1 MEALNIA
8 FYTDSFLPARDGV
21 VTSILNFRNE
31 LEKRGHT
38 VYIFAS
44 GNRSTKK
51 YLERHDNVFVMRSL
65 KFNKYPQYNVAL
77 APFLSSLKLKQLEPD
92 IIHAHTPF
100 TMGVSA
106 LALARL
112 NKIPITSTFHT
123 LFTDKG
129 VISNYLSRRASRVL
143 SVYSWKYARFFYN
156 RCNSVIAPSGNVE
169 QLLTSKGIG
178 NVKVVPNSVD
188 IKKFNPKVDG
198 SALKRKLLGNDHD
211 KLVLY
216 VGRISREKKISVLL
230 RAAKRISKS
239 DKNVKFVLAG
249 TGPAASHYAS
259 MAQRLGLGKT
269 VKFEG
274 FVSDSMLPKYYAAAD
289 AFCIPST
296 FETQG
301 IVSLEAMACGKP
313 VVGAD
318 WRALHEL
325 IKDGKNGEK
334 FKAGDSAAC
343 ARKLEKVLNNIGS
356 YKETVTTARQYSI
369 EATTDKLLKVYRE
382 TINDMTV

>member
-1 MEALNIA
+1 MESLNIA
-8 FYTDSFLPARDGV
+8 FYTDSLLPAHDGV
-21 VTSILNFRNE
+21 VTSILNFKAE

-38 VYIFAS
+38 VYVFAS
-44 GNRSTKK
+44 GNSSTKSHIGGQK
-51 YLERHDNVFVMRSL
+51 NVYITRSL
-65 KFNKYPQYNVAL
+65 KFNRYPQYNVAL
-77 APFLSSLKLKQLEPD
+77 TPFLSSLKLKELEPD

-129 VISNYLSRRASRVL
+129 IIANYLSKRASKVL
-143 SVYSWKYARFFYN
+143 SKYSWRYAKFFYN
-156 RCNSVIAPSGNVE
+156 RCNSVIAPSMTVK
-169 QLLTSKGIG
+169 QLLLNEGIE
-178 NVKVVPNSVD
+178 NISVVPNSVD
-188 IKKFNPKVDG
+188 TDKFNPEVDG
-198 SALKRKLLGNDHD
+198 RAVRKRLLGKDHE

-216 VGRISREKKISVLL
+216 VGRISKEKKISVLL
-230 RAAKRISKS
+230 KAAMRMS
-239 DKNVKFVLAG
+239 DKKVKFVLVG
-249 TGPAASHYAS
+249 TGPAMSHYTS
-259 MAQRLGLGKT
+259 MARRLGLGDVLT
-269 VKFEG
+269 FEG
-274 FVSDSMLPKYYAAAD
+274 FVSDKALPKYYAAAD

-318 WRALHEL
+318 WRALHEI
-325 IKDGKNGEK
+325 IKDGRNGEK
-334 FKAGDSAAC
+334 FNAGDSAEC

-356 YKETVTTARQYSI
+356 YKETVRTAKQYSI

-382 TINDMTV
+382 TINNMTV